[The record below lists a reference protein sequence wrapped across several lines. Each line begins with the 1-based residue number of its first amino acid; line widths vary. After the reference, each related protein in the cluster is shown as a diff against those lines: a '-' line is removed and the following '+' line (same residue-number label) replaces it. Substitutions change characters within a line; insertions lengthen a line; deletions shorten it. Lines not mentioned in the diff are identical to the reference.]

1 MRRYPVYIYL
11 LLIVLAVAVT
21 GIISPHSPYT
31 IELNAILQSPSFT
44 HWLGTDELGRDI
56 LVRIGQGVWLSALVG
71 CVVACSTATLGITI
85 GLVSGYFGGWVD
97 QLLMRITDTFLAFPG
112 ILLAIAFTALAGP
125 SLTNVLIAL
134 SLMGWVGF
142 ARLARAQVL
151 GLKQSDFV
159 SAAQLSGQRNRSI
172 LLRYILPNAATP
184 LIIEFTFAMA
194 GAIVAEAG
202 LSFLG
207 LGVQAPTPSLGAM
220 LKEGARYMLVAPHA
234 VLAPGMVLMTIVLTI
249 NLIGDSL
256 RNHLD
261 KRDSNA

>member
-1 MRRYPVYIYL
+1 MKHLYNYL
-11 LLIVLAVAVT
+11 LVLVAVIALA
-21 GIISPHSPYT
+21 GIISPHNPFT
-31 IELNAILQSPSFT
+31 IDLAQLLQTPSLT

-56 LVRIGQGVWLSALVG
+56 LVRLGQGVWLSLVVG
-71 CVVACSTATLGITI
+71 IVVACSTATIGIGV

-97 QLLMRITDTFLAFPG
+97 QTLMRITDTFLAFPG

-125 SLTNVLIAL
+125 SLTNVVIAL
-134 SLMGWVGF
+134 SIMGWVGF

-151 GLKQSDFV
+151 ALKQADFV
-159 SAAQLSGQRNRSI
+159 SAAHLSGVKNRHI

-220 LKEGARYMLVAPHA
+220 LKEGARFMLVAPHT
-234 VLAPGMVLMTIVLTI
+234 VLAPGIVLMTIVLTI

-261 KRDSNA
+261 KRDSKA

>member
-1 MRRYPVYIYL
+1 MRYPVYTYL
-11 LLIVLAVAVT
+11 LVLIALVALA
-21 GIISPHSPYT
+21 GIFSPHNPFT
-31 IELNAILQSPSFT
+31 IDLAQLLHTPSMT

-56 LVRIGQGVWLSALVG
+56 LVRLGQGVWLSAVVG
-71 CVVACSTATLGITI
+71 IVVACTTATIGIGV
-85 GLVSGYFGGWVD
+85 GLISGYFGGWVD
-97 QLLMRITDTFLAFPG
+97 QTLMRITDTFLAFPG

-125 SLTNVLIAL
+125 SLTNVVIAL
-134 SLMGWVGF
+134 SIMGWVGF
-142 ARLARAQVL
+142 ARLSRAQVL
-151 GLKQSDFV
+151 GLKQGDFV
-159 SAAQLSGQRNRSI
+159 SAALLSGVKNRYI
-172 LLRYILPNAATP
+172 LWRYILPNAATP

-234 VLAPGMVLMTIVLTI
+234 VLAPGIVLMTIVLTI

-261 KRDSNA
+261 KRDSKA